1 MGDQPPDDSSSNL
14 CTTGFAYKPTH
25 SLGNRW
31 LSKSNGNDVINPGE
45 NREDQRPFEMFQ
57 GFGGGRGLAHGG
69 HNGTSITV
77 YTHHVDNSEDA
88 PLQRASNQRDHALR
102 KPLEA
107 VIKVSFDSNLSV
119 EEATENVLLALSD
132 NGVIQYAPKGTLA
145 FVTTTG
151 RVLVCV
157 LEQPQITLREMA
169 MILGVT
175 ESGVAKTVAG
185 LVKSGVIARTKVKGR
200 NIYSVDKNQARNH
213 PDIRRYFAAISPIF
227 EE

>member
-1 MGDQPPDDSSSNL
+1 
-14 CTTGFAYKPTH
+14 
-25 SLGNRW
+25 
-31 LSKSNGNDVINPGE
+31 
-45 NREDQRPFEMFQ
+45 
-57 GFGGGRGLAHGG
+57 
-69 HNGTSITV
+69 
-77 YTHHVDNSEDA
+77 
-88 PLQRASNQRDHALR
+88 
-102 KPLEA
+102 
-107 VIKVSFDSNLSV
+107 V

-213 PDIRRYFAAISPIF
+213 PDIRRYFAAISPLF
-227 EE
+227 ED

>member
-1 MGDQPPDDSSSNL
+1 
-14 CTTGFAYKPTH
+14 
-25 SLGNRW
+25 
-31 LSKSNGNDVINPGE
+31 
-45 NREDQRPFEMFQ
+45 MFQ

-119 EEATENVLLALSD
+119 EEATENVLCALSD

-145 FVTTTG
+145 FITTTG

-185 LVKSGVIARTKVKGR
+185 LVKSGVIARTKVKNR
-200 NIYSVDKNQARNH
+200 NVYTIRAKNAKNH
-213 PDIRRYFAAISPIF
+213 PDIHRFYECVSPLWPEEGENAPIF
-227 EE
+227 

>member
-1 MGDQPPDDSSSNL
+1 
-14 CTTGFAYKPTH
+14 
-25 SLGNRW
+25 
-31 LSKSNGNDVINPGE
+31 
-45 NREDQRPFEMFQ
+45 MFQ

-69 HNGTSITV
+69 NNGTSITV

-102 KPLEA
+102 KPLET
-107 VIKVSFDSNLSV
+107 VIEASFNSNLSV

-132 NGVIQYAPKGTLA
+132 NGVIQCAPKGTLA

-213 PDIRRYFAAISPIF
+213 PDIRRYFAAISPMF
-227 EE
+227 ED

>member
-1 MGDQPPDDSSSNL
+1 
-14 CTTGFAYKPTH
+14 
-25 SLGNRW
+25 
-31 LSKSNGNDVINPGE
+31 
-45 NREDQRPFEMFQ
+45 
-57 GFGGGRGLAHGG
+57 
-69 HNGTSITV
+69 
-77 YTHHVDNSEDA
+77 VDNSEDA

-107 VIKVSFDSNLSV
+107 VIKVSLDSNLSV